1 MRIDDN
7 MKHKTQGDNSF
18 QMRKGNRKNT
28 THDLS
33 ELMSLKYTKTSKEV
47 NSIIILK

>member
-7 MKHKTQGDNSF
+7 MNHKIQGDNSF
-18 QMRKGNRKNT
+18 RMRRGYKKNT

-47 NSIIILK
+47 NSTITLK